1 MTCPPADL
9 NINPVMSILKTTT
22 RTITKTIIEVTEES
36 IRERMADSFRD
47 VFNDYDITQACERES
62 YQADWNRFTD
72 CMEQIDRG
80 FFAEVFKEGY
90 THLMVNFKDQEMIEK
105 FHQQKNPDAEL
116 EIRVLSRG
124 TTYVVKSED
133 INY

>member
-1 MTCPPADL
+1 
-9 NINPVMSILKTTT
+9 MSIKTTT
-22 RTITKTIIEVTEES
+22 RTITKTIIETTEEA
-36 IRERMADSFRD
+36 IKERMADGFRD
-47 VFNDYDITQACERES
+47 IFADYDITDASERDN

-72 CMEQIDRG
+72 CMEQMDRG
-80 FFAEVFKEGY
+80 FFAEVFKDGY
-90 THLMVNFKDQEMIEK
+90 THLMVNFKDQEVIEK

-116 EIRVLSRG
+116 EIHVLSRG